1 MIAGTDLYATYYS
14 NNDING
20 DEIESDIDY
29 FVITKTMP
37 VFLCFSFC
45 FFQGTSKKYS
55 ESSLPIPDFCICDNT
70 AISLSSNIA
79 SLSSSGHR
87 LTDFKLKIHL

>member
-1 MIAGTDLYATYYS
+1 MIADTDLYGTYYS
-14 NNDING
+14 NNGIDG
-20 DEIESDIDY
+20 DEIESYIDY

-37 VFLCFSFC
+37 VFLFFSSC
-45 FFQGTSKKYS
+45 FFQGTSKKY
-55 ESSLPIPDFCICDNT
+55 CICDNT
-70 AISLSSNIA
+70 AISSTSNIA